1 MLSLLLFV
9 AAADSLNLFP
19 PDKKPNDKRL
29 STVRTLNDKD
39 FVLKVPAT
47 REAWLAR
54 AKQVREQ
61 ILVSQGLWPLPS
73 RDKLAPVIHGR
84 VDRPGYS
91 VERVFFASMPGH
103 YVTGSLYRPRTKDRN
118 LPEGKLPAVLVA
130 HGHWANGRMHDAGE
144 AAAKRD
150 MANKAESH
158 PANARYFLQAKAAHL
173 ARLGCVVFQYDMVG
187 YADSTTLGHNAFADA
202 EAELRLQNLMGL
214 QTWNSLRALDFV
226 AALPEVDAKRIAMT
240 GASGGGTQTFLLS
253 AIDNR
258 IAVAVPAVMVSTA
271 MQGGCVCENASY
283 LRIGTGNVE
292 FAALTAPRPL
302 ALTAANDWTIEI
314 EKKGYP
320 ELQAVWKLFDAETK
334 VRAKCWPEF
343 GHNYN
348 QPAREFMYE
357 FVNEHLSLGHK
368 TPLTEPPFEPLTRAE
383 QTVFTTDQPRPSDSL
398 PVERLREKLTATN
411 DEQINA
417 LLPTDA
423 KSLATAREVL
433 TPALRVMLGG
443 GGFPDTKEVFARI
456 TTAPTVTGYT
466 ARGYLLGIRGSGE
479 QVPAVL
485 LRGKNFNGTVIVW
498 ICPGGKTD
506 LLKDGSLLA
515 PARSALD
522 AGAAILAVDVF
533 HTGELTLD
541 SPLAVNPKFAGYT
554 FGYNR
559 PLLAQRCHDILTAVV
574 ASRQIVNNAKYV
586 HLLGEG
592 EAGPWVLLARALC
605 GNSINRCAVDLNG
618 FRFEK
623 VRATTDP
630 MMLPGALKY
639 GGLGALGSLAA
650 PGELYTHHHQGTG
663 TGKWLKA
670 AYKAADAESNLEMI
684 PDQVPTAK
692 VVEWLLR

>member
-9 AAADSLNLFP
+9 TAADSLNLFP

-29 STVRTLNDKD
+29 STIRTLNDKD
-39 FVLKVPAT
+39 FFLKVPAT

-54 AKQVREQ
+54 AQQVREQ
-61 ILVSQGLWPLPS
+61 ILVSQGLWPLPP

-91 VERVFFASMPGH
+91 VERVYFASMPGH
-103 YVTGSLYRPRTKDRN
+103 YVTGSLYRPRTKEGN

-150 MANKAESH
+150 IANKAESH

-187 YADSTTLGHNAFADA
+187 YADSTTLGHAAFADA

-214 QTWNSLRALDFV
+214 QTWNSMRALDFL
-226 AALPEVDAKRIAMT
+226 AALPEVDGKRIAMT

-253 AIDNR
+253 ALDER

-320 ELQAVWKLFDAETK
+320 ELQAVWKLFDAPDK
-334 VRAKCWPEF
+334 VQAKCWPEF

-348 QPAREFMYE
+348 QPARMFMYE
-357 FVNEHLSLGHK
+357 FLNQHLRLGHK
-368 TPLTEPPFEPLTRAE
+368 PPLDEPPFEPLSRAE
-383 QTVFTTDQPRPSDSL
+383 QTVFTADHPRPADSL
-398 PVERLREKLTATN
+398 PVERLREKMTAAS
-411 DEQINA
+411 DEQMDA
-417 LLPTDA
+417 LLPRDA
-423 KSLATAREVL
+423 KSLREAREVL
-433 TPALRVMLGG
+433 FPALRVLLGG
-443 GGFPDTKEVFARI
+443 GGLPDSKEVFARI
-456 TTAPTVTGYT
+456 TTAPAVEGYT
-466 ARGYLLGIRGSGE
+466 VRGYLLGIRGSGE

-485 LRGKNFNGTVIVW
+485 LRGKTFNGTVLIW
-498 ICPGGKTD
+498 IHPSGKAG
-506 LLKDGSLLA
+506 LIQDGRLLA
-515 PARSALD
+515 PVRTALD
-522 AGAAILAVDVF
+522 SGAAILAPDVF
-533 HTGELTLD
+533 DTGELKRE
-541 SPLAVNPKFAGYT
+541 SPPAVNPKFAGYT

-559 PLLAQRCHDILTAVV
+559 PLLSQRCHDILTTVV
-574 ASRQIVNNAKYV
+574 ASRQIINNAKHV

-592 EAGPWVLLARALC
+592 EAGPWVLLARGLC
-605 GNSINRCAVDLNG
+605 GQTIHRCAVDLNG

-670 AYKAADAESNLEMI
+670 AYKAADAESKLESSAER
-684 PDQVPTAK
+684 VPTAK